1 MVDPTSER
9 VSKIW
14 TSDGTALPDYDENI
28 IVNRPNGENKKDRR
42 QNEIKDF
49 RREAREKT
57 VRNRRYGKNSDE
69 ETMFKPPFSE
79 ARVKLNDDAATKLQE
94 AELQEMLQKEN
105 IQLDQQGF
113 LTGTWNAIFS
123 FGRKLVHFISGLDL
137 TDPGSNF
144 SFSSTTK
151 DNQPSGAPTATDQS
165 GDPST
170 MPTAGGLVT
179 SSDQSQPSTQ
189 PDESFAVSAL
199 FLRYIM
205 EYQYEIFQKL
215 ENVCKE
221 ISFEVVSKAERNL
234 KLTAR
239 DDLDEKK
246 FLKTID
252 NFIDFYQKQ
261 NQRMIQEDIVKLP
274 KDKKDVISEARTK
287 FSVVIT
293 PAQDPDKTAIYGV
306 KDKVEEAKS
315 FLKSKVGTS
324 YRGGASTEKTAT
336 EPSLTEKLSY
346 NLSADLKLV
355 VYQGD
360 LTKEN
365 VDAIVNPANDRL
377 QHGGGAAG
385 AIVKAGGRSIQD
397 ASDDIMRKRRDRP
410 LQPGDVEVTEA
421 GRLPC
426 KFVVHAVGPIWN
438 HHTPNTAKQLLYEA
452 VSRSLFLASRN
463 GAKSISVPAIGS
475 GLYKV
480 PVDVCAQV
488 LFDAVINF
496 ATNTNKSSH
505 LKEIHFVN
513 IDSPT
518 NRAFLQEME
527 KRFSGPT
534 REKIEILREN
544 VKEQERQT
552 QFRQQQIAVPTTNSG
567 RNSQRYQTTQAT
579 HKDSSHTNPNG
590 DKTGT

>member
-1 MVDPTSER
+1 MDPTSEK

-14 TSDGTALPDYDENI
+14 SSDETVLPDYDEKI
-28 IVNRPNGENKKDRR
+28 FGTRPNGADEKDRSKNQIR
-42 QNEIKDF
+42 DLRK
-49 RREAREKT
+49 EARE
-57 VRNRRYGKNSDE
+57 NGIHIRRHGKNSE
-69 ETMFKPPFSE
+69 EATKFRAPFSE
-79 ARVKLNDDAATKLQE
+79 AKVKLNDDVATKLQE
-94 AELQEMLQKEN
+94 AEVQKMLRKEN
-105 IQLDQQGF
+105 IQLDQQGL
-113 LTGTWNAIFS
+113 LTGTWNAIFR
-123 FGRKLVHFISGLDL
+123 FGQKLHFISGLHL

-151 DNQPSGAPTATDQS
+151 DNQPSEAPTATDQS
-165 GDPST
+165 SDSST
-170 MPTAGGLVT
+170 MPTAGGLAT

-189 PDESFAVSAL
+189 PEESFAVKAL

-215 ENVCKE
+215 ENVCKK

-239 DDLDEKK
+239 EDLDKEK
-246 FLKTID
+246 FLKTMD

-261 NQRMIQEDIVKLP
+261 NQRMKQEDVGKLP

-293 PAQDPDKTAIYGV
+293 QAQDPNKTTIYGV

-315 FLKSKVGTS
+315 FLESKVGTS
-324 YRGGASTEKTAT
+324 HRGGASPEKTAT
-336 EPSLTEKLSY
+336 EPSLTEKLSF
-346 NLSADLKLV
+346 NLSANLKLV

-377 QHGGGAAG
+377 QHGGGAAL
-385 AIVKAGGRSIQD
+385 AIVKAGGRIIQD
-397 ASDDIMRKRRDRP
+397 ASDDIMRKKGYRS
-410 LQPGDVEVTEA
+410 LQPGDVQATVA

-438 HHTPNTAKQLLYEA
+438 QHTPNAAMQLLYDA
-452 VSRSLFLASRN
+452 ISNSLYLACRN
-463 GAKSISVPAIGS
+463 GARSISIPAIGS

-480 PVDVCAQV
+480 PVDVCARV

-496 ATNTNKSSH
+496 AANMDKSSP

-513 IDSPT
+513 IDFST
-518 NRAFLQEME
+518 NRTFLQEME
-527 KRFSGPT
+527 KRFSGFT
-534 REKIEILREN
+534 REKIKILPKDA
-544 VKEQERQT
+544 KEQERQT
-552 QFRQQQIAVPTTNSG
+552 QLRQQQMAFTTTNSAT
-567 RNSQRYQTTQAT
+567 NSQWYETTQAT
-579 HKDSSHTNPNG
+579 HKGSGLTNPTG